1 MKLASPI
8 LFLAM
13 TLNAYALI
21 SSNLVADWQAGVG
34 VTTVGGQ
41 ISQWNDQHQLL
52 NNDGITNN
60 LTQTSATYQPY
71 DMTDAQGY
79 RGVMFPWA
87 YGSAHPNDY
96 LNIPNTLTGL
106 NTTNLTVY
114 VVATGP
120 IDQERSETLIW
131 FSGSSGW
138 IRFFLAG
145 TYPAYYPTSLSVGSQ
160 TSTLYPPLN
169 RAVFIGSGNN
179 VTTTLRWNN
188 VTSTNAPQTA
198 TAFVNGGT
206 VAVNNSAIS
215 GGSEYGYSGIIYRI
229 LVYKAAHTAA
239 QMDAQVSE
247 LSVLYGV
254 LTNYTKQAVCRGD
267 SITEGVDSTM
277 LQNYPF
283 QLCERYPEIKWRNQG
298 IGGLKIGTNA
308 DAGTMYV
315 IDGNFVD
322 PLYDGTL
329 QQNWLLF
336 FGGVNDMNSDNLT
349 GALTYGRLT
358 NYVAARKAARPWTVI
373 VSTVQATIQSSG
385 HPEKNAQY
393 NSCIRTNAGGWD
405 GYVDP
410 GLNSPIETRLDDY
423 TNTNYF
429 DSDGLHLI
437 NAGYAV
443 FADHFG
449 QIVNVPHRTTG
460 FFGP

>member
-1 MKLASPI
+1 MKQVFTM
-8 LFLAM
+8 LFMAV
-13 TLNAYALI
+13 TFQTRALI
-21 SSNLVADWQAGVG
+21 TNNLVADWQAGVG
-34 VTTVGGQ
+34 VTAASGR

-52 NNDGITNN
+52 NNDGLTNN
-60 LTQTSATYQPY
+60 LTQASATSQPY

-87 YGSAHPNDY
+87 FGSAHPDDY
-96 LNIPNTLTGL
+96 LNIPNTLPGL
-106 NTTNLTVY
+106 NTTNMTVY
-114 VVATGP
+114 IVATGP
-120 IDQERSETLIW
+120 MDQERSETLIW
-131 FSGSSGW
+131 FNGAPGW

-160 TSTLYPPLN
+160 SSTLYPPLN
-169 RAVFIGSGNN
+169 RAVFVGSGNN
-179 VTTTLRWNN
+179 VRTTLRWNN
-188 VTSTNAPQTA
+188 VTSTNAPQSA
-198 TAFVNGGT
+198 TTLVNGGT
-206 VAVNNSAIS
+206 IAVNNGAIS

-247 LSVLYGV
+247 LSALFGV

-267 SITEGVDSTM
+267 SITEGVDSTL
-277 LQNYPF
+277 LQSYPF
-283 QLCERYPEIKWRNQG
+283 QLCERYPEIEWRNQG
-298 IGGLKIGTNA
+298 IGGLKIGTNGV
-308 DAGTMYV
+308 AGTMYA

-336 FGGVNDMNSDNLT
+336 FGGVNDMNSDGLT
-349 GALTYGRLT
+349 GAATCGRLT
-358 NYVAARKAARPWTVI
+358 NYVAARKAAHPWKVI
-373 VSTVQATIQSSG
+373 ACTVQATIQSSG

-405 GYVDP
+405 GFVDP
-410 GLNSPIETRLDDY
+410 GLNSPVETRLNDY
-423 TNTNYF
+423 SNTNYF

-437 NAGYAV
+437 NAGYGV
-443 FADHFG
+443 FADHLG
-449 QIVNVPHRTTG
+449 QVVNVPHRTTG